1 MVSEVGIINAALS
14 KIDGNEITAIGQDG
28 VEGEV
33 AQTLYTL
40 VRDALLAAHP
50 WNFAIGRSALTL
62 DATSPSF
69 EFDNQ
74 YLLPADCL
82 RCWKLYDTASIWRK
96 EGNRLLTNDNEA
108 NLIYIKKVTDTGL
121 FSPGF
126 TEALIV
132 KLAAE
137 MTVKI
142 TGSQT
147 AAQGLYQEFKDKLK
161 DAKKQDGQEGIMDD
175 FVVDTFTSA
184 RYLHGGTTQDI
195 VYPTTGHDW

>member
-14 KIDGNEITAIGQDG
+14 KIDGNAITSIGQDG

-33 AQTLYTL
+33 SQTLYTL
-40 VRDALLAAHP
+40 TRDALLASHP
-50 WNFAIGRSALTL
+50 WNFAIGRSELTL
-62 DATSPSF
+62 DASAPAF

-82 RCWKLYDTASIWRK
+82 RCVKLYNTSLMWKK
-96 EGNRLLTNDNEA
+96 EGNRLLTDA
-108 NLIYIKKVTDTGL
+108 STAQLIYIKKVTDTGL

-126 TEALIV
+126 TEALIT

-161 DAKKQDGQEGIMDD
+161 DAKKQDGQEGLMDD

-184 RYLHGGTTQDI
+184 RYINSGPTVDI
-195 VYPTTGHDW
+195 TYPTTGHDW